1 MLGFAAAAQYMSAP
15 GQSYSVAAFKEPM
28 REGLAVSETQYSLAY
43 GAATILSG
51 LALPF
56 VGRLVDRVGA
66 RVLLPAIALLLG
78 GACVCMSRA
87 EGIIGLYVGFMLIRP
102 LGQGALTLVGTWL
115 VGEWF
120 ERRRGFATAISGIGG
135 SVSVM
140 TIPLLNRWMIAEYD
154 WRTAWFVLGCLVWT
168 TLVLPAWLFVRD
180 RPEDLGLQPDGLD
193 SLEHPAKSGSDAVS
207 AWTVAQVLRDPTFW
221 KLLSVPA
228 TSGMVGTGLIFH
240 QVALLGSRGVSP
252 TWALG
257 LISFQAIVATIAVLA
272 AGWLTDRYSNRHILG
287 VSMLMLALATLIV
300 LMMPRPEHAI
310 AYAALLGLH
319 GSIMRS
325 TGNVVWLNYYGRAH
339 QGAVRG
345 VAFAVM
351 ILAAAVGPLP
361 FALAIDRLG
370 SYNSALIAFAIVP
383 LVAAGLVISARPPR
397 AVGSTES

>member
-87 EGIIGLYVGFMLIRP
+87 EGILGLYVGFMLIRP

-140 TIPLLNRWMIAEYD
+140 TIPLLNRWVIAEYD

-168 TLVLPAWLFVRD
+168 TLVLPGWLFIRD

-193 SLEHPAKSGSDAVS
+193 SLEHPSKSHPDAVS

-257 LISFQAIVATIAVLA
+257 LISFQAVVATLAVLGT
-272 AGWLTDRYSNRHILG
+272 GWLTDRYSNRHILG
-287 VSMLMLALATLIV
+287 ISMLMLALATLLV
-300 LMMPRPEHAI
+300 LVMPPGNGDCLCCAAWPARQRHAKYGKRGM
-310 AYAALLGLH
+310 AELLWASPSGSSPWRGLRRDDSGSRSGPAAVCSGH
-319 GSIMRS
+319 RS
-325 TGNVVWLNYYGRAH
+325 TRVVQL
-339 QGAVRG
+339 G
-345 VAFAVM
+345 V
-351 ILAAAVGPLP
+351 
-361 FALAIDRLG
+361 DRLCD
-370 SYNSALIAFAIVP
+370 
-383 LVAAGLVISARPPR
+383 R
-397 AVGSTES
+397 STRCSWTGPQRETA

>member
-1 MLGFAAAAQYMSAP
+1 MSKAATSASPSKEPAREYRYFPGWTMLGFAAAAQYMSAP

-87 EGIIGLYVGFMLIRP
+87 EGILGLYVGFMLIRP

-140 TIPLLNRWMIAEYD
+140 TIPLLNRWVIAEYD

-168 TLVLPAWLFVRD
+168 TLVLPGWLFIRD

-193 SLEHPAKSGSDAVS
+193 SLEHPSKSHPDAVS

-257 LISFQAIVATIAVLA
+257 LISFQAVVATLAVLGT
-272 AGWLTDRYSNRHILG
+272 GWLTDRYSNRHILG
-287 VSMLMLALATLIV
+287 ISMLMLALATLLV
-300 LMMPRPEHAI
+300 LVMPRPEMAI

-319 GSIMRS
+319 GSVMRS
-325 TGNVVWLNYYGRAH
+325 TGNVVWLNYYG
-339 QGAVRG
+339 
-345 VAFAVM
+345 
-351 ILAAAVGPLP
+351 
-361 FALAIDRLG
+361 
-370 SYNSALIAFAIVP
+370 
-383 LVAAGLVISARPPR
+383 
-397 AVGSTES
+397 